1 METADLE
8 EAVRALTA
16 SVESIT
22 ARLDHMEAQA
32 AAGFKQTGQ
41 HVYYTFWRD
50 AQSSAG
56 GVAGVPDAVVD
67 AVRRG
72 KTVEAITRYK
82 DVMGTT
88 GAEAKAAVEALA
100 KQLRS

>member
-1 METADLE
+1 MEAADLE

-16 SVESIT
+16 SVESIN

-41 HVYYTFWRD
+41 HVDYTMWRD

-67 AVRRG
+67 GCAGGRPSRPSRAT
-72 KTVEAITRYK
+72 KT
-82 DVMGTT
+82 
-88 GAEAKAAVEALA
+88 
-100 KQLRS
+100 